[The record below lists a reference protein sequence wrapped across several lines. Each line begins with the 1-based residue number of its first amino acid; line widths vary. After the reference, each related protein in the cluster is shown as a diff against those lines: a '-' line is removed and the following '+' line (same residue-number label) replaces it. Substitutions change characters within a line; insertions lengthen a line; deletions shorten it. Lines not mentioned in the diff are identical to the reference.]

1 MKRRRFERCICQLL
15 SKLKFYVSILLRIKN
30 VIKYVLGTLTL
41 REKLH
46 IKTYRKRRICPSMT
60 LVLDLD
66 ETLIYCTKKK
76 KFSHQKE
83 VDVLINGRYFSL
95 YVCKRPYI
103 DLFFSVLNPFFEI
116 VIFTT
121 SIKSYADAVL
131 NIIDVDHYVDKKFYR
146 EDCFEVNQK
155 IYLKNLQS
163 IKKEISRI
171 VLVDDSNV
179 SGLKYPENYFPIK
192 KWQGDLN
199 DTELL
204 DIIPFFLNLRKVRDV
219 RSVCS
224 FRLKSQ
230 KEISKL
236 FHTVPSKQIKYLTE
250 RGSHFLYS
258 PSLAFQ
264 AINYLKIFMSRFRY
278 ASSKKQWNE
287 LGKKINSKLKSYPFS
302 LSKLKGSSDDEHRRR
317 HRRPAPKKVPQ

>member
-1 MKRRRFERCICQLL
+1 MKRRRIKRCICQFL
-15 SKLKFYVSILLRIKN
+15 SKLKLYLSIWIKIKN
-30 VIKYVLGTLTL
+30 AIKYVFGTLIL

-46 IKTYRKRRICPSMT
+46 FRTYRKRRICPSMT

-95 YVCKRPYI
+95 YVCKRPYL
-103 DLFFSVLNPFFEI
+103 DLFFSILNPFFEI

-121 SIKSYADAVL
+121 SIKSYADTVL
-131 NIIDVDHYVDKKFYR
+131 NIIDVDHYIDKKFYR

-155 IYLKNLQS
+155 IYIKNLQN
-163 IKKEISRI
+163 IKKEVSKI
-171 VLVDDSNV
+171 VLIDDSNI

-204 DIIPFFLNLRKVRDV
+204 DIIPFFLNLKKMRDI
-219 RSVCS
+219 R
-224 FRLKSQ
+224 
-230 KEISKL
+230 
-236 FHTVPSKQIKYLTE
+236 YLTD
-250 RGSHFLYS
+250 RGCNFLYS

-264 AINYLKIFMSRFRY
+264 AINYLKIFMNRFRY

-302 LSKLKGSSDDEHRRR
+302 LSKLKGSSDDEHRKR
-317 HRRPAPKKVPQ
+317 HRKPAPKKVQQER

>member
-1 MKRRRFERCICQLL
+1 MKRRRIKRCICQFL
-15 SKLKFYVSILLRIKN
+15 SKLQFYLTIWLRIKDA
-30 VIKYVLGTLTL
+30 IKYVFGALML
-41 REKLH
+41 RENLH
-46 IKTYRKRRICPSMT
+46 FRTYRKRKICPNMT

-76 KFSHQKE
+76 KFNHQKE

-103 DLFFSVLNPFFEI
+103 DLFFSMLNPFFEI

-121 SIKSYADAVL
+121 SIKSYADTVL
-131 NIIDVDHYVDKKFYR
+131 NIIDVDHYIDKKFYR
-146 EDCFEVNQK
+146 EDCFEVSSK
-155 IYLKNLQS
+155 IYIKNLQS
-163 IKKEISRI
+163 IKKEVSKM
-171 VLVDDSNV
+171 VLIDDSNV
-179 SGLKYPENYFPIK
+179 SGYKYPENYFPIK

-204 DIIPFFLNLRKVRDV
+204 DIIPFFLSLRKVRDV

-230 KEISKL
+230 KDIEKI
-236 FHTVPSKQIKYLTE
+236 FDTVPSKHIKYRTD
-250 RGSHFLYS
+250 RGCHFLYS

-302 LSKLKGSSDDEHRRR
+302 LSKLKGSSDDEHRKR
-317 HRRPAPKKVPQ
+317 HRKMVPKKLHQ